1 LRETTILNMLNNRP
15 PILAYVVGI
24 EFLENKG
31 MDGAGQ
37 NKVDQGSNEDTVMV
51 ENEEA
56 LIKQGCLNDG
66 WN

>member
-1 LRETTILNMLNNRP
+1 MKILNMLNNRP

-24 EFLENKG
+24 RFLENKG
-31 MDGAGQ
+31 MDGAWQ

>member
-1 LRETTILNMLNNRP
+1 
-15 PILAYVVGI
+15 
-24 EFLENKG
+24 

-56 LIKQGCLNDG
+56 LIEQGCLNDG

>member
-1 LRETTILNMLNNRP
+1 MLNNRP

-24 EFLENKG
+24 GFLENKG